1 MWDDL
6 VVPECNQMVKESA
19 EVDSGLNRSNNI
31 MILKDIE
38 IMLVR
43 INIQQ
48 VACLLHPL
56 DLELICFLPLQLL
69 QSLVAIFAPPNVR
82 PSLVVLYL
90 ISAGESFAS
99 SALQVWFF
107 RSLASV

>member
-48 VACLLHPL
+48 VA
-56 DLELICFLPLQLL
+56 LP
-69 QSLVAIFAPPNVR
+69 PP
-82 PSLVVLYL
+82 PSLSRAYL
-90 ISAGESFAS
+90 LSASPTSPKSCCSFHVPKCSIIFGDVTSDSSRRKLRIDCISSMVF
-99 SALQVWFF
+99 
-107 RSLASV
+107 